1 MKITPLIL
9 FFILLVVLVL
19 SIVFSRYLPLKNTQ
33 EGLIGFN
40 SSSGN
45 EGNSVNIP
53 QYNGTSGIKVKHIH
67 DSLYFD
73 IKNGNLIEINGQN
86 KINDDDTGNTAI
98 NGIAG
103 MTRNQTQFTYSGSS
117 ANTITESSVSSV
129 SSSFNH
135 FIYTTPSNFVN
146 NEKYK
151 VVYISYASDTI
162 LHIFKITDYPAG
174 TLSRKNFLLIK
185 TAFINSG
192 TLDIK
197 NWSYDWLLGS
207 NYSYRGSVKTIQLS
221 QAKTDSSKEN
231 IIVSVKDNS
240 TGSYANLYQLM
251 RSAIYDQDTGNLF
264 LLKSDDGSTRTI
276 DKAYRRNG
284 DELEIDYERPTNPSL
299 LTDST
304 VSHPWG
310 VPDSDNNLIVFYP
323 FSNKTVIVVLREVGD
338 DGNLSF
344 GPVVRFNGKQLDNG
358 YTLDTPAPSS
368 SSDSGSSSSSGSGS
382 SSSSSSG
389 SSSSGSGSGSSTSDT
404 DRINQLYDLWLYYF
418 DSLASSGTSN
428 DYILKTQIVPPVC
441 PQCPD
446 CNCGD
451 GVCTTCG
458 GNGGSGTR
466 INNDRTRG
474 ATGQSNNSTT
484 DKILN
489 DNKNNQDTRF
499 NNPNIGGTISN
510 VSGDVTGLVGSTV
523 GTAGGLVGS
532 TIGTAGGIVNNAVNT
547 AGGLLYSAG
556 SGAVNLLKPGQSQ
569 TGPVGINYQTQ
580 QPGVQQRDQ
589 YYSQGQINT
598 PVDNY
603 SQYGALPSRGG
614 NYMPMTADFSQFG
627 K

>member
-40 SSSGN
+40 TTN
-45 EGNSVNIP
+45 HKDDVNLL
-53 QYNGTSGIKVKHIH
+53 QYDGDVSRKVTQVH
-67 DSLYFD
+67 DSIYFD
-73 IKNGNLIEINGQN
+73 QKNGNLIEVFVKDSGS
-86 KINDDDTGNTAI
+86 GNSTVSSI
-98 NGIAG
+98 
-103 MTRNQTQFTYSGSS
+103 TVTDRNQNQKSYSQNASGSTDS
-117 ANTITESSVSSV
+117 SKISSVSSAFNRFFYTSPV
-129 SSSFNH
+129 TISGSSNPNSD
-135 FIYTTPSNFVN
+135 
-146 NEKYK
+146 KYK
-151 VVYISYASDTI
+151 ILYISYNTDTI
-162 LHIFKITDYPAG
+162 LYIFQDIGTSPNHKYKLIKSALFNSGSSKTITD
-174 TLSRKNFLLIK
+174 
-185 TAFINSG
+185 
-192 TLDIK
+192 
-197 NWSYDWLLGS
+197 WS
-207 NYSYRGSVKTIQLS
+207 TIIPD
-221 QAKTDSSKEN
+221 TDSRISGYDNIDLLNPPAQDSSTENLIGPATTKEGS
-231 IIVSVKDNS
+231 II
-240 TGSYANLYQLM
+240 YLYQFNKTSLF
-251 RSAIYDQDTGNLF
+251 DLKTGDTYLITY
-264 LLKSDDGSTRTI
+264 SSDGSTGKVDKIFDRTGKSLDI
-276 DKAYRRNG
+276 DTYK
-284 DELEIDYERPTNPSL
+284 ITSSL
-299 LTDST
+299 KSATSPWAIKDS
-304 VSHPWG
+304 VG
-310 VPDSDNNLIVFYP
+310 NFILVYP
-323 FSNKTVIVVLREVGD
+323 YSTKTVVTILAGSDANGSISVRNVVYFKNQNTV
-338 DGNLSF
+338 DGLI
-344 GPVVRFNGKQLDNG
+344 PFNA
-358 YTLDTPAPSS
+358 TSS
-368 SSDSGSSSSSGSGS
+368 SGSGSGSSSSGSGS
-382 SSSSSSG
+382 SSSGSG
-389 SSSSGSGSGSSTSDT
+389 SSSSGSGSSTSDT
-404 DRINQLYDLWLYYF
+404 DRMNQLYDLWLYYF